1 MSIASRLKTPLGDW
15 PKSLDK
21 LVQTVLSA
29 SGAEHTSRANLAV
42 AFIKD
47 HVEREQQKGLV

>member
-47 HVEREQQKGLV
+47 HVEREQKKWLV